1 MAGSLQQGN
10 RTHHRKVGDPLS
22 KVIDVELRSI
32 MKKFQNNIV
41 VQDFNLQVE
50 QGEFVSFLGP
60 SGCGK
65 TTTLNM
71 IAGFLE
77 PDGGDLLI
85 KGQRMN
91 GVPPYKRELG
101 MVFQT
106 YSLFPHLTVAEN
118 VAYGL
123 QLRKLSKTEIQE
135 RVKRVLELV
144 KLPHVADRYPK
155 QLSGGQ
161 RQRIAIARALVIE
174 PSLLLLDEPLSNLD
188 AKLREELRDELKR
201 LHQEIGVTTIF
212 VTHDQE
218 EALSLSDRIV
228 VLNHGFVEQIGTP
241 EDIYNRPAS
250 EFVHTF
256 IGKTNRLEGEVAGIE
271 GDALF
276 VKTDGGLL
284 IEARGGGR
292 HAFSPG
298 QRVVVFIR
306 PEKIGLSDQPVEEGA
321 NRAYGK
327 LRISSFLGSYT
338 ECDVTLKGHSMSVK
352 VQKLEKGMSFSPE
365 KAISCSW
372 EPEDVLV
379 MPAERG

>member
-1 MAGSLQQGN
+1 M
-10 RTHHRKVGDPLS
+10 S
-22 KVIDVELRSI
+22 KVIDVELRGI
-32 MKKFQNNIV
+32 IKKFQNNVV

-50 QGEFVSFLGP
+50 QGEFIAFLGP

-71 IAGFLE
+71 IAGFLD

-106 YSLFPHLTVAEN
+106 YSLFPHMTVAEN
-118 VAYGL
+118 IAYGL
-123 QLRKLSKTEIQE
+123 KLRKVGKQEMQE

-144 KLPHVADRYPK
+144 KLPNVADRYPK

-218 EALSLSDRIV
+218 EALALSDRIV

-241 EDIYNRPAS
+241 LEIYNQPAS

-256 IGKTNRLEGEVAGIE
+256 IGKTNRMEGEVIAIDADGIK
-271 GDALF
+271 
-276 VKTDGGLL
+276 VRTTGGLL
-284 IEARGGGR
+284 IQAAKQARE
-292 HAFSPG
+292 FSL
-298 QRVVVFIR
+298 QQKVIVFVR
-306 PEKIGLSDQPVEEGA
+306 PEKIKLSDTGVHTGA
-321 NRAYGK
+321 NQVEGHLQLA
-327 LRISSFLGSYT
+327 SFLGSYT
-338 ECDVTLKGHSMSVK
+338 ECEVVAGKHTLSVK
-352 VQKLEKGMSFSPE
+352 VQMSDKSAE
-365 KAISCSW
+365 REAGTTVYCNW
-372 EPEDVLV
+372 DAEDVLI

>member
-1 MAGSLQQGN
+1 M
-10 RTHHRKVGDPLS
+10 TK
-22 KVIDVELRSI
+22 KIDVELVNIQKR
-32 MKKFQNNIV
+32 FQNNIV
-41 VQDFNLQVE
+41 VNDFNLQIE
-50 QGEFVSFLGP
+50 QGEFISFLGP

-77 PDGGDLLI
+77 PDEGDLFI

-106 YSLFPHLTVAEN
+106 YSLFPHMTVAEN
-118 VAYGL
+118 IAYGL
-123 QLRKLSKTEIQE
+123 KLRKVGKTEMHE

-228 VLNHGFVEQIGTP
+228 VLNHGFVEQIGSP
-241 EDIYNRPAS
+241 LDIYNRPAS

-256 IGKTNRLEGEVAGIE
+256 IGKTNRMTGHVVSQDGNLLTI
-271 GDALF
+271 
-276 VKTDGGLL
+276 KTDSGLVMRAL
-284 IEARGGGR
+284 TEQQSFATNQ
-292 HAFSPG
+292 A
-298 QRVVVFIR
+298 VTVFVR
-306 PEKIGLSDQPVEEGA
+306 PEKIKLQTLAGNNADYNITTGTLSMTT
-321 NRAYGK
+321 
-327 LRISSFLGSYT
+327 FLGAFT
-338 ECDVTLKGHSMSVK
+338 ECEVNVANGQPLHVKMLDKLAGLTAGQHVVCEWDV
-352 VQKLEKGMSFSPE
+352 
-365 KAISCSW
+365 A
-372 EPEDVLV
+372 DVLV
-379 MPAERG
+379 MPLERG

>member
-1 MAGSLQQGN
+1 M
-10 RTHHRKVGDPLS
+10 HVS
-22 KVIDVELRSI
+22 KVIDVELRGI
-32 MKKFQNNIV
+32 MKKFQNNVV

-50 QGEFVSFLGP
+50 QGEFIAFLGP

-71 IAGFLE
+71 IAGFLD

-106 YSLFPHLTVAEN
+106 YSLFPHMTVAEN
-118 VAYGL
+118 IAYGL
-123 QLRKLSKTEIQE
+123 KLRKIGKKEMQE

-144 KLPHVADRYPK
+144 KLPNVADRYPK

-218 EALSLSDRIV
+218 EALALSDRIV

-241 EDIYNRPAS
+241 LEIYNQPAS

-256 IGKTNRLEGEVAGIE
+256 IGKTNRMEGEIIGI
-271 GDALF
+271 DADGIT
-276 VKTDGGLL
+276 VRTTGGLL
-284 IEARGGGR
+284 IQAAKQARD
-292 HAFSPG
+292 FSL
-298 QRVVVFIR
+298 QQKVIVFVR
-306 PEKIGLSDQPVEEGA
+306 PEKIKLLDTGVHTGA
-321 NRAYGK
+321 NQVEGHLQLA
-327 LRISSFLGSYT
+327 SFLGSYT
-338 ECDVTLKGHSMSVK
+338 ECEVVAGKHTLSVK
-352 VQKLEKGMSFSPE
+352 VQMSDKSAE
-365 KAISCSW
+365 REAGTTVYCNW
-372 EPEDVLV
+372 DAEDVLI

>member
-1 MAGSLQQGN
+1 MN
-10 RTHHRKVGDPLS
+10 
-22 KVIDVELRSI
+22 KVIDVELRSL

-71 IAGFLE
+71 IAGFLD

-106 YSLFPHLTVAEN
+106 YSLFPHMTVAEN
-118 VAYGL
+118 IAYGL
-123 QLRKLSKTEIQE
+123 KLRKISKSQIQE
-135 RVKRVLELV
+135 RVGRVLDLV

-228 VLNHGFVEQIGTP
+228 VMNHGFIEQIGTP
-241 EDIYNRPAS
+241 KDIYNRPAS

-256 IGKTNRLEGEVAGIE
+256 IGKTNRLEGEVAGHE
-271 GDALF
+271 GDSLIIQ
-276 VKTDGGLL
+276 TIGGLL
-284 IEARGGGR
+284 VEAKS
-292 HAFSPG
+292 ANLMLLPG
-298 QRVVVFIR
+298 QKATVFIR
-306 PEKIGLSDQPVEEGA
+306 PEKIRLSADTAPEGR
-321 NRAYGK
+321 NRANGQLK
-327 LRISSFLGSYT
+327 LSSFLGSYT
-338 ECDVTLKGHSMSVK
+338 ECEVQANGHSISVK
-352 VQKLEKGMSFSPE
+352 LQTVDKGVELVPG
-365 KAISCSW
+365 KAVSCSW
-372 EPEDVLV
+372 DAEDVLV

>member
-1 MAGSLQQGN
+1 M
-10 RTHHRKVGDPLS
+10 HVS
-22 KVIDVELRSI
+22 KVIDVELRGI
-32 MKKFQNNIV
+32 MKKFQNNVV

-50 QGEFVSFLGP
+50 QGEFIAFLGP

-71 IAGFLE
+71 IAGFLD

-106 YSLFPHLTVAEN
+106 YSLFPHMTVAEN
-118 VAYGL
+118 IAYGL
-123 QLRKLSKTEIQE
+123 KLRKVGKQEMQE

-144 KLPHVADRYPK
+144 KLPNVADRYPK

-218 EALSLSDRIV
+218 EALALSDRIV

-241 EDIYNRPAS
+241 LEIYNLPAS

-256 IGKTNRLEGEVAGIE
+256 IGKTNRMEGEVIAIDADGIK
-271 GDALF
+271 
-276 VKTDGGLL
+276 VRTTGGLL
-284 IEARGGGR
+284 IQAAKQARE
-292 HAFSPG
+292 FSL
-298 QRVVVFIR
+298 QQKVIVFVR
-306 PEKIGLSDQPVEEGA
+306 PEKIKLSDTGVHTGA
-321 NRAYGK
+321 NQVEGHLQLA
-327 LRISSFLGSYT
+327 SFLGSYT
-338 ECDVTLKGHSMSVK
+338 ECEVVAGKHTLSVK
-352 VQKLEKGMSFSPE
+352 VQMSDKSAE
-365 KAISCSW
+365 REAGTTVYCNW
-372 EPEDVLV
+372 DAEDVLI

>member
-1 MAGSLQQGN
+1 M
-10 RTHHRKVGDPLS
+10 S
-22 KVIDVELRSI
+22 KVIDVELRGI
-32 MKKFQNNIV
+32 MKKFQNNVV

-50 QGEFVSFLGP
+50 QGEFIAFLGP

-71 IAGFLE
+71 IAGFLD

-106 YSLFPHLTVAEN
+106 YSLFPHMTVAEN
-118 VAYGL
+118 IAYGL
-123 QLRKLSKTEIQE
+123 KLRKVGKQEMQE

-144 KLPHVADRYPK
+144 KLPNVADRYPK

-218 EALSLSDRIV
+218 EALALSDRIV

-241 EDIYNRPAS
+241 LEIYNQPAS

-256 IGKTNRLEGEVAGIE
+256 IGKTNRMEGEVIAIDADGIK
-271 GDALF
+271 
-276 VKTDGGLL
+276 VRTTGGLL
-284 IEARGGGR
+284 IQAAKQARE
-292 HAFSPG
+292 FSL
-298 QRVVVFIR
+298 QQKVIVFVR
-306 PEKIGLSDQPVEEGA
+306 PEKIKLSDTGVHTGA
-321 NRAYGK
+321 NQVEGHLQLA
-327 LRISSFLGSYT
+327 SFLGSYT
-338 ECDVTLKGHSMSVK
+338 ECEVVAGKHTLSVK
-352 VQKLEKGMSFSPE
+352 VQMSDKSAE
-365 KAISCSW
+365 REAGTTVYCNW
-372 EPEDVLV
+372 DAEDVLI

>member
-1 MAGSLQQGN
+1 M
-10 RTHHRKVGDPLS
+10 T
-22 KVIDVELRSI
+22 KVIDVELRGI
-32 MKKFQNNIV
+32 MKKFQNNVV

-50 QGEFVSFLGP
+50 QGEFISFLGP

-71 IAGFLE
+71 IAGFLD

-106 YSLFPHLTVAEN
+106 YSLFPHMTVAEN
-118 VAYGL
+118 IAYGL
-123 QLRKLSKTEIQE
+123 KLRKVGKSEMQE
-135 RVKRVLELV
+135 RVNRVLNLV
-144 KLPHVADRYPK
+144 KLPNVADRYPK

-241 EDIYNRPAS
+241 LEIYNQPAS

-256 IGKTNRLEGEVAGIE
+256 IGKTNRMEGEVLSVEGEQLTVRTTAGMVIRA
-271 GDALF
+271 GKQQRPFAPKQKVVIF
-276 VKTDGGLL
+276 V
-284 IEARGGGR
+284 
-292 HAFSPG
+292 
-298 QRVVVFIR
+298 R
-306 PEKIGLSDQPVEEGA
+306 PEKITLTDEAGAGSDESNVIE
-321 NRAYGK
+321 GK
-327 LRISSFLGSYT
+327 LQLASFLGSYT
-338 ECDVTLKGHSMSVK
+338 ECEVQAGGQTLSVK
-352 VQKLEKGMSFSPE
+352 VQMNDKS
-365 KAISCSW
+365 AQR
-372 EPEDVLV
+372 EPGTGVYCQWNAEDVLV

>member
-1 MAGSLQQGN
+1 MHV
-10 RTHHRKVGDPLS
+10 T
-22 KVIDVELRSI
+22 KVIDVELRGI
-32 MKKFQNNIV
+32 MKKFQNNVV

-50 QGEFVSFLGP
+50 QGEFIAFLGP

-71 IAGFLE
+71 IAGFLD

-106 YSLFPHLTVAEN
+106 YSLFPHMTVAEN
-118 VAYGL
+118 IAYGL
-123 QLRKLSKTEIQE
+123 KLRKIGKQEMQE

-144 KLPHVADRYPK
+144 KLPNVADRYPK

-218 EALSLSDRIV
+218 EALALSDRIV

-241 EDIYNRPAS
+241 LEIYNQPAS

-256 IGKTNRLEGEVAGIE
+256 IGKTNRMEGEVIGI
-271 GDALF
+271 DADG
-276 VKTDGGLL
+276 VKVRTTGGLL
-284 IEARGGGR
+284 IQA
-292 HAFSPG
+292 AKQ
-298 QRVVVFIR
+298 QREISLQQKVVVFVR
-306 PEKIGLSDQPVEEGA
+306 PEKITLSDTGMHTGA
-321 NRAYGK
+321 NLVEGHLQLA
-327 LRISSFLGSYT
+327 SFLGSYT
-338 ECDVTLKGHSMSVK
+338 ECEVVAGKHTLSVK
-352 VQKLEKGMSFSPE
+352 VQMTDKSAEREAGTTVYCKWN
-365 KAISCSW
+365 A
-372 EPEDVLV
+372 EDVLI

>member
-1 MAGSLQQGN
+1 M
-10 RTHHRKVGDPLS
+10 
-22 KVIDVELRSI
+22 IDVELRNIS
-32 MKKFQNNIV
+32 KKFQNNLV
-41 VQDFNLQVE
+41 VKNVSLSVE

-77 PDGGDLLI
+77 PDEGDLFI
-85 KGQRMN
+85 KGRRMN

-106 YSLFPHLTVAEN
+106 YSLFPHMTVAEN
-118 VAYGL
+118 VSYGL
-123 QLRKLSKTEIQE
+123 KLRKVGKAEMAE
-135 RVKRVLELV
+135 RVKRVLDLV

-228 VLNHGFVEQIGTP
+228 VLNDGRVEQIGTP
-241 EDIYNRPAS
+241 VEIYNQPAS

-256 IGKTNRLEGEVAGIE
+256 IGRTNKLSGEVVGVEAGRITVRTE
-271 GDALF
+271 N
-276 VKTDGGLL
+276 GL
-284 IEARGGGR
+284 IVEAAEQKDSFRL
-292 HAFSPG
+292 G
-298 QRVVVFIR
+298 QTVHVFIR
-306 PEKIGLSDQPVEEGA
+306 PEKISLTAAGESGVNGGTGQLV
-321 NRAYGK
+321 
-327 LRISSFLGSYT
+327 LTSFLGAFT
-338 ECDVTLKGHSMSVK
+338 ECEVQIGGRTLSVK
-352 VQKLEKGMSFSPE
+352 VQMSAHGGLERGQ
-365 KAISCSW
+365 AVGCRW
-372 EPEDVLV
+372 NREDVLV
-379 MPAERG
+379 MPAERDAP

>member
-1 MAGSLQQGN
+1 M
-10 RTHHRKVGDPLS
+10 S
-22 KVIDVELRSI
+22 KVIDVELRNI
-32 MKKFQNNIV
+32 MKKFQNNV
-41 VQDFNLQVE
+41 VVRDFNLQVE

-71 IAGFLE
+71 IAGFLD
-77 PDGGDLLI
+77 PDEGELLI
-85 KGQRMN
+85 KGRRMN

-106 YSLFPHLTVAEN
+106 YSLFPHMTVAEN

-123 QLRKLSKTEIQE
+123 KLRKVGKAEMQE

-144 KLPHVADRYPK
+144 KLPHVAERYPK

-228 VLNHGFVEQIGTP
+228 VLNHGRVEQIGTP
-241 EDIYNRPAS
+241 EEIYNRPAS
-250 EFVHTF
+250 EFDHTF
-256 IGKTNRLEGEVAGIE
+256 IGKTNRLEGVVLAQDGES
-271 GDALF
+271 LT
-276 VKTDGGLL
+276 VKTMGGL
-284 IEARGGGR
+284 IVRAARQ
-292 HAFSPG
+292 
-298 QRVVVFIR
+298 QRVFVPGERVAVFVR
-306 PEKIGLSDQPVEEGA
+306 PEKSGW
-321 NRAYGK
+321 R
-327 LRISSFLGSYT
+327 T
-338 ECDVTLKGHSMSVK
+338 ERQRVRSITSAAS
-352 VQKLEKGMSFSPE
+352 
-365 KAISCSW
+365 
-372 EPEDVLV
+372 
-379 MPAERG
+379 

>member
-1 MAGSLQQGN
+1 M
-10 RTHHRKVGDPLS
+10 T
-22 KVIDVELRSI
+22 KVIDVELRNI
-32 MKKFQNNIV
+32 MKKFQNNVV

-50 QGEFVSFLGP
+50 QGEFISFLGP

-71 IAGFLE
+71 IAGFLD

-85 KGQRMN
+85 KGKRMN

-106 YSLFPHLTVAEN
+106 YSLFPHMTVAEN
-118 VAYGL
+118 IAYGL
-123 QLRKLSKTEIQE
+123 KLRKVGKSEMQE
-135 RVKRVLELV
+135 RVQRVLNLV
-144 KLPHVADRYPK
+144 KLPNVADRYPK

-201 LHQEIGVTTIF
+201 LHHEIGVTTIF

-228 VLNHGFVEQIGTP
+228 VLNHGRVEQIGTP
-241 EDIYNRPAS
+241 LEIYNQPAS

-256 IGKTNRLEGEVAGIE
+256 IGKTNRMEGEVVEAAGDRIVVLTS
-271 GDALF
+271 A
-276 VKTDGGLL
+276 GLR
-284 IEARGGGR
+284 IEAARQSR
-292 HAFSPG
+292 SFVPKQKVA
-298 QRVVVFIR
+298 VFVR
-306 PEKIGLSDQPVEEGA
+306 PEKISLSDTAVGDAVNKVQGE
-321 NRAYGK
+321 
-327 LRISSFLGSYT
+327 LQISSFLGSYT
-338 ECDVTLKGHSMSVK
+338 ECVVKAGGHTLSVK
-352 VQKLEKGMSFSPE
+352 VQMIDQAAKLSVGTNVVCQWR
-365 KAISCSW
+365 A
-372 EPEDVLV
+372 EDVLV
-379 MPAERG
+379 MPAERDGV